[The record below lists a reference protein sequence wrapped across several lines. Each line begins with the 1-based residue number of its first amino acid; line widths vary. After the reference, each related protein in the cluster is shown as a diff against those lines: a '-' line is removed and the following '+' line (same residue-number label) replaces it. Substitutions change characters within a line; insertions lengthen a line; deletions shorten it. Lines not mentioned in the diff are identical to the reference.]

1 MENPPIKD
9 VYFLL
14 EKVNFQVAMLVYWRV
29 SSKVSA
35 ACYAH
40 STPHSPQHK
49 PKTPRCD
56 DGEATDQSS
65 DLNKQ
70 LGKQKPD
77 SQMRPMGL
85 VYFTYMNGLKLMV
98 FM

>member
-1 MENPPIKD
+1 M
-9 VYFLL
+9 YFLL
-14 EKVNFQVAMLVYWRV
+14 EKVNFQLAMLVYWRV

-40 STPHSPQHK
+40 STPHSPLHK

-65 DLNKQ
+65 DLNK
-70 LGKQKPD
+70 GGATTNF
-77 SQMRPMGL
+77 SQMLNGAGI
-85 VYFTYMNGLKLMV
+85 FTYMKGLNLW
-98 FM
+98 FSCR